1 MMTDNYNLY
10 NINNNLSNINNSLL
24 NINNNSLLNNNNNS
38 LSNTSCNNCGK
49 IGHIFQNCKYPITSV
64 GIIAFRKNKE
74 RKYEY
79 LMIRRKD
86 TIGFMEFIRGKYQLY
101 NKSYIKNIMSE
112 MTNLEKHKILTMD
125 FHNLWNDIWNNNIEF
140 QFRAEETSA
149 RDKFETLK
157 NGYTSVDG
165 KYNIVSLLNEINT
178 NWEEQEW
185 GFPKGRHNNHEKDII
200 CALREFEEE
209 TGYNKSSF
217 KIIQNI
223 IPFEEIFTGSNY
235 KSYKHKYFLAMFT
248 GDDDVVVANKDIN
261 TFHNFE
267 VSKMEWKNYEEALK
281 SIRSYN
287 LEKIEILQ
295 RVDKILNDYKINC

>member
-1 MMTDNYNLY
+1 MTDTYNLP
-10 NINNNLSNINNSLL
+10 NINNNSLSNSLPNINNSLL
-24 NINNNSLLNNNNNS
+24 LNI
-38 LSNTSCNNCGK
+38 SCNNCGK
-49 IGHIFQNCKYPITSV
+49 NGHMFQNCKYPITSV

-74 RKYEY
+74 GNYEY
-79 LMIRRKD
+79 LMICRKD
-86 TIGFMEFIRGKYQLY
+86 TIGYMEFIRGKYHLY

-112 MTNLEKHKILTMD
+112 MTNLEKNKILTMD

-149 RDKFETLK
+149 KDKFETLK
-157 NGYTSVDG
+157 NGYTSSVDG
-165 KYNIVSLLNEINT
+165 KYNIASLLNEINT
-178 NWEEQEW
+178 NWDEQEW

-209 TGYNKSSF
+209 TGYNKSLF

-248 GDDDVVVANKDIN
+248 GENNDAVANEHIN

-267 VSKMEWKNYEEALK
+267 VSKMKWKNYDEALK
-281 SIRSYN
+281 SIRPYN

-295 RVDKILNDYKINC
+295 RVHKILNDYKING